1 MPIFSRNG
9 GYMSNKRNVGAASAL
24 LGSVLFLIQSMALAA
39 DVAPSIDT
47 KANCEKP
54 AYPRASLVN
63 EEKGTVTLA
72 FLIALDGK
80 VVESKVDKSS
90 GFKNLDRAAMSAL
103 SQCKFKPGTKDGKP
117 EQAWAKVEYTWK
129 LE

>member
-1 MPIFSRNG
+1 MSVRN
-9 GYMSNKRNVGAASAL
+9 YWIAVLGAGMLWSQANAAETSP
-24 LGSVLFLIQSMALAA
+24 VLDSK
-39 DVAPSIDT
+39 S
-47 KANCEKP
+47 CEKP

-63 EEKGTVTLA
+63 EEKGLVILA
-72 FLIALDGK
+72 FLISVDGK

-90 GFKNLDRAAMSAL
+90 GFKNLDRAAISAL

-117 EQAWAKVEYTWK
+117 EQAWTKVEYNWT

>member
-1 MPIFSRNG
+1 MSVRNDWIAALHFNLLIAI
-9 GYMSNKRNVGAASAL
+9 SCVGMLWTQANAAETPP
-24 LGSVLFLIQSMALAA
+24 VLDSK
-39 DVAPSIDT
+39 S
-47 KANCEKP
+47 CEKP

-63 EEKGTVTLA
+63 EEKGVVILA
-72 FLIALDGK
+72 FLVSADGK

-103 SQCKFKPGTKDGKP
+103 SQCKFKPGTKDGKAD
-117 EQAWAKVEYTWK
+117 QMWTKVEYKWT